1 MSNHMKNNL
10 SLLFERPLEP
20 TFFPKNNGQQIIDTP
35 ADFRPERYQ
44 DVIINRIENADYVAV
59 KDIVKPD
66 ISFVDGIKKN
76 EAFSLFLEKHQQIST
91 KLTQLFLDQPDVD
104 TFFAVAVYCRDRT
117 NVFLFQ
123 YSFSVA
129 IQHRADTKDIDIPS
143 AVELF
148 PDQFIDPTLMPR
160 FQEEGKLNETDRV
173 SGSSFQVEI
182 KSNLN

>member
-1 MSNHMKNNL
+1 MSNQMKNNL

-20 TFFPKNNGQQIIDTP
+20 SFFPKNNGKQIIDIP

-44 DVIINRIENADYVAV
+44 DVIIERSTIADYVTV

-66 ISFVDGIKKN
+66 ISFVDGIKKT
-76 EAFSLFLEKHQQIST
+76 EAFSLFLEKHTQIST

-129 IQHRADTKDIDIPS
+129 IQHRDDTKDIDIPS

-148 PDQFIDPTLMPR
+148 PDQFIDPTVMSR
-160 FQEEGKLNETDRV
+160 FQEEGKLNETERV
-173 SGSSFQVEI
+173 CGSSIQVDNQN
-182 KSNLN
+182 NLN